1 MLRKIVSIHSED
13 RDVSHWKNSN
23 EFEITLP
30 ESLSNIKSIQ
40 LCHAVFPDEIVFSKH
55 YMNTM
60 IRYKKTNNTD
70 FSYITINDG
79 AFRGDELA
87 NELRNAFIREGINDM
102 RIIYENSKN
111 KFSFLNINSPFNLD
125 FNIPT
130 NDFLTKMKDSDL
142 SNNMEE
148 RDYFNKFKN
157 IFVNKINW
165 GLGYYFGFTDKIN
178 TYTSSN
184 SKIPARSIV
193 SSLDISDNRWISSG
207 IKEESMYHVLQ
218 SEYPAKINGD
228 NLVYLE
234 IDPFN
239 FIDEIDPNNANTNN
253 TYNNQS
259 SSCVNSAFSK
269 ILLQLNDIA
278 SSSQD
283 FLSREHLF
291 NPPLPRLTKVK
302 FRFRYHDGRLVDFQN
317 QEFSFSLRIDYQP
330 ISRR

>member
-1 MLRKIVSIHSED
+1 MLRKIVSVHSED
-13 RDVSHWKNSN
+13 RDISQWKNSN

-40 LCHAVFPDEIVFSKH
+40 ITHAVFPNEIVFSKH

-60 IRYKKTNNTD
+60 IRYKKTINTE

-87 NELRNAFIREGINDM
+87 NELRNAFRTANIDDM
-102 RIIYENSKN
+102 YVIYENSKN
-111 KFSFLNINSPFNLD
+111 KFSFVSDISFHLD

-130 NDFLTKMKDSDL
+130 NEFIKNMIESNI
-142 SNNMEE
+142 SNNIKE

-157 IFVNKINW
+157 IFENNINW
-165 GLGYYFGFTDKIN
+165 GLGYYLGFIN
-178 TYTSSN
+178 KRFSYTSSDK
-184 SKIPARSIV
+184 KIFSRQIAT
-193 SSLDISDNRWISSG
+193 SLDISDNRWISTG
-207 IKEESMYHVLQ
+207 ISEDISYHVLS

-228 NLVYLE
+228 KLIYLE

-239 FIDEIDPNNANTNN
+239 FIDEINPNNSNTNN

-259 SSCVNSAFSK
+259 SSYVNGSFSK
-269 ILLQLNDIA
+269 VLLQLNDIA
-278 SSSQD
+278 SSSQE
-283 FLSREHLF
+283 FLSKEHIF
-291 NPPLPRLTKVK
+291 NPPLSRLTKVK